1 MTTDRPA
8 AGYNPFPYIIGGLLM
23 AADDVGKRVV
33 TRCRAV
39 GGHATQRLFV
49 LCTSASISAWVSCNL
64 TGIPGRCPTLIRNMP
79 CPGGA
84 FARSQPGGVAQLPIR
99 SLSALVNWTIF
110 VS

>member
-33 TRCRAV
+33 ARCRSV

-49 LCTSASISAWVSCNL
+49 LCTSASFSTWVSCRF
-64 TGIPGRCPTLIRNMP
+64 TGIPGRCPTLITNMP

-84 FARSQPGGVAQLPIR
+84 VARSQPGGVAQLAIR
-99 SLSALVNWTIF
+99 SRSALVNGTML
-110 VS
+110 